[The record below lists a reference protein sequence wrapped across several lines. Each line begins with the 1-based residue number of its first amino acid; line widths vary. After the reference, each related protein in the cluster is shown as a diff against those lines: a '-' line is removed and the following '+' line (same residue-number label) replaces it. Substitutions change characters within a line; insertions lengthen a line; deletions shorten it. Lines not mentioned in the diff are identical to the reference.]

1 MFFSQIP
8 KNIDQGLSA
17 EQACEVGA
25 ITEGN
30 IFGTDRKISYC
41 CVYCPDMLKT

>member
-8 KNIDQGLSA
+8 KNIDHGLSA

-30 IFGTDRKISYC
+30 IFGTDRKISYY